1 MGETLVN
8 DRIDE
13 RRAFHALRGHIDC
26 LLTAGA
32 SLVGRDPV
40 QLSLQGRT
48 LTVRHGML
56 VNENGHQD
64 LVETLAELEWSNKRT
79 RDIGDRTLYPPARSG
94 DQGKLRQGT
103 GLFDAR

>member
-13 RRAFHALRGHIDC
+13 RHAFHALRGHIDC

-64 LVETLAELEWSNKRT
+64 LETLAELEWSNKRT
-79 RDIGDRTLYPPARSG
+79 RDMAIELCIRQL
-94 DQGKLRQGT
+94 DQAIKESCEQLLGYST
-103 GLFDAR
+103 PD